1 MARDVLARLKHGVVF
16 RNGEAE
22 MGTSPREDIRQDLEH
37 FWDTKL
43 QRARERYFKAALELH
58 RRFGPSDRPVRENSY
73 ATVGMRREEA
83 EAFADYCRVLATF
96 TELVAIGRMPAPE
109 RPNVVEMPRT
119 PQ

>member
-1 MARDVLARLKHGVVF
+1 
-16 RNGEAE
+16 

>member
-1 MARDVLARLKHGVVF
+1 
-16 RNGEAE
+16 

-58 RRFGPSDRPVRENSY
+58 RRFGPSDHIARENSY
-73 ATVGMRREEA
+73 TIAGVRREEA
-83 EAFADYCRVLATF
+83 QAFADYCRVLATF
-96 TELVAIGRMPAPE
+96 TELVAIGKTPAPE
-109 RPNVVEMPRT
+109 RPNVVEMRRP